1 MKALKIIFLQFGPL
15 IAFYGANHFWGLK
28 AGILASLIW
37 AVAEVAVSLWMKK
50 PLTFF
55 FWFSSG
61 IAIVFGVID
70 LFLQRSFLF
79 KYEGSLTNTIVGGMF
94 AYSLWKKRP
103 LLNEMVR
110 AQIQTQKGLASPPEL
125 IPEVADYLWA
135 LTWLWTFYQFAK
147 AVFYFW
153 VAGNYPL
160 EKVLVIRTVVGNVSM
175 FVLLGASI
183 LGRKF
188 ILALARRIRRGGEI
202 APSFEGP
209 PKEP

>member
-28 AGILASLIW
+28 AGILTSLVW
-37 AVAEVAVSLWMKK
+37 AVAEVVYSLWAKK

-79 KYEGSLTNTIVGGMF
+79 KYEGSLTNAIVGGMF
-94 AYSLWKKRP
+94 AITLFKKKP

-125 IPEVADYLWA
+125 IPEVSDYLWA
-135 LTWLWTFYQFAK
+135 LTWIWTFYQFAK
-147 AVFYFW
+147 AAFYFW

-160 EKVLVIRTVVGNVSM
+160 EKVLIIRTVVGNVSM
-175 FVLLGASI
+175 VVLLAASV
-183 LGRKF
+183 LAKKF
-188 ILALARRIRRGGEI
+188 ILALARRIRPSGETP
-202 APSFEGP
+202 PSFEAP